1 MIAIYS
7 SIILLLILDQLV
19 KYWTVANLALH
30 TGQAFIPNVVSLFYI
45 RNTGAAWGV
54 LSGNILFFV
63 IITIAICG
71 GLMFWAHKEKRRSI
85 EYISYVLIF
94 SGAIGNFIDRVRLGY
109 VIDMFKFEFIDFPI
123 FNVADICLT
132 LGVAVMVIDAVAS
145 EIRGR
150 KNGK

>member
-19 KYWTVANLALH
+19 KYWTVTNLALH
-30 TGQAFIPNVVSLFYI
+30 TGQPFIPNIVSLFYI
-45 RNTGAAWGV
+45 RNTGAAWGI

-71 GLMFWAHKEKRRSI
+71 GLAFWAHKEKRRSI
-85 EYISYVLIF
+85 EYVSYVLMF
-94 SGAIGNFIDRVRLGY
+94 AGALGNFIDRVRLGY

-132 LGVAVMVIDAVAS
+132 LGVSVMVIDAILS
-145 EIRGR
+145 EFRGR
-150 KNGK
+150 KDGK

>member
-7 SIILLLILDQLV
+7 GIILLLILDQFV
-19 KYWTVANLALH
+19 KYWIVTNLALH
-30 TGQAFIPNVVSLFYI
+30 TGQELIPNVISLFYI

-63 IITIAICG
+63 VITIAICG
-71 GLMFWAHKEKRRSI
+71 GLMFWAHKEKRRLI
-85 EYISYVLIF
+85 EYVSYVLIF

-132 LGVAVMVIDAVAS
+132 LGVVIMIIDAFLS

>member
-1 MIAIYS
+1 MIVIYS

-19 KYWTVANLALH
+19 KYWTVTNLALH
-30 TGQAFIPNVVSLFYI
+30 TGQELVPNVVSLFYI

-63 IITIAICG
+63 VITIAICG

-85 EYISYVLIF
+85 EYVSYVLIF
-94 SGAIGNFIDRVRLGY
+94 AGAMGNFIDRLRLGY
-109 VIDMFKFEFIDFPI
+109 VVDMFKLEFIDFPI
-123 FNVADICLT
+123 FNIADICLT
-132 LGVAVMVIDAVAS
+132 LGVAVMIFDAIAMEV
-145 EIRGR
+145 RGR

>member
-19 KYWTVANLALH
+19 KYWTVTNLALH
-30 TGQAFIPNVVSLFYI
+30 TGQELVPNVVSLFYI

-63 IITIAICG
+63 VITIAICG
-71 GLMFWAHKEKRRSI
+71 GLMFWAHKEKRRPI
-85 EYISYVLIF
+85 EYVSYVLIF
-94 SGAIGNFIDRVRLGY
+94 AGAIGNFIDRVRLGY

-132 LGVAVMVIDAVAS
+132 LGVAVMVIDAIVS
-145 EIRGR
+145 EFRGR